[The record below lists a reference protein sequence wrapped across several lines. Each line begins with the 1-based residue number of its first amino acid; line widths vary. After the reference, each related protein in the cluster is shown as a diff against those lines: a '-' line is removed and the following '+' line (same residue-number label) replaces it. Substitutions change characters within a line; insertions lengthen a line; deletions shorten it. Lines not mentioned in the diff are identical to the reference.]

1 MCSPACR
8 RCCALVAA
16 TVALAGCGGAAKQSS
31 PTVRTVTIPSYGG
44 FPATTITGTDDPAA
58 CAKDGR
64 AIVRD
69 ARLFLA
75 HSGPAASYSADTY
88 YIDLRTVY
96 ADFQVHGCTDE
107 QLGAPLRR
115 SLTPAQQRALVANLP
130 QAMAQAVRDGLRAS
144 S

>member
-1 MCSPACR
+1 MVTSR
-8 RCCALVAA
+8 WTVAA
-16 TVALAGCGGAAKQSS
+16 LAAVTVALAGCGRGEAGR
-31 PTVRTVTIPSYGG
+31 PIRVTIASYGS

-58 CAKDGR
+58 CAQDGR

-96 ADFQVHGCTDE
+96 ADFQVHGCT
-107 QLGAPLRR
+107 RR
-115 SLTPAQQRALVANLP
+115 AARRAAAQEPDRQPSNAR
-130 QAMAQAVRDGLRAS
+130 S
-144 S
+144 SRTCRGRWRRRCATA